1 MGHSHQSGKGKIM
14 DIQVCIPDAVYTVDE
29 VFGLITLAHNLPRG
43 CPPFHSE
50 LFKTVYALLLA
61 GV

>member
-1 MGHSHQSGKGKIM
+1 M